1 MVLFLAVVSLVAGP
15 VTARAQNLWT
25 AKDGSIRDI
34 EARAMAADEES
45 EYLITRS
52 GAYRA
57 IRGDGSWR
65 TIFSTPPG
73 ENELNCIGLSSGQIY
88 IGTRRGLFRS
98 QDRGST
104 WRNIFRAMTPEKA
117 DVRSISVSAQDPG
130 NIIIGT
136 GKGVFITADGGS
148 RWRNISGS
156 LGRASIKCVALGGDR
171 VYAASDDG
179 LYGMLDGSGEWE
191 KIYPVLGPAIDGDSS
206 AEEVSGTETPEEA
219 EKSFNINCIV
229 LIDNDLYIGA
239 GSRIMHSDDRGKSW
253 QEMPKTGLG
262 GMVNDII
269 SSPESGKLYCATTK
283 GVFEYLKDENV
294 FREIYRGMDRSPDV
308 SRLFFDVR
316 DSSLWALSQTGVYS
330 LDTGAYMAD
339 QYVDV
344 ERAVAS
350 TNLIYKGE
358 PTLKELREA
367 ALRYNDVGPEK
378 IDRWRSQSRLKAL
391 LPQVNIGLDHGTSNT
406 YEIYTSATKDYV
418 VSGPDDI
425 SDGWDV
431 SVSWELGDL
440 IWSTD
445 QTSIDV
451 RSRLNTQLRND
462 ILDDLRRLYY
472 ERKRL
477 QYEMMNSPSGDLKM
491 RFEKELRLRELTQ
504 AIDDLTG
511 NYLSEHMGS

>member
-1 MVLFLAVVSLVAGP
+1 
-15 VTARAQNLWT
+15 
-25 AKDGSIRDI
+25 
-34 EARAMAADEES
+34 
-45 EYLITRS
+45 
-52 GAYRA
+52 
-57 IRGDGSWR
+57 
-65 TIFSTPPG
+65 
-73 ENELNCIGLSSGQIY
+73 
-88 IGTRRGLFRS
+88 
-98 QDRGST
+98 
-104 WRNIFRAMTPEKA
+104 
-117 DVRSISVSAQDPG
+117 
-130 NIIIGT
+130 
-136 GKGVFITADGGS
+136 
-148 RWRNISGS
+148 
-156 LGRASIKCVALGGDR
+156 
-171 VYAASDDG
+171 
-179 LYGMLDGSGEWE
+179 
-191 KIYPVLGPAIDGDSS
+191 
-206 AEEVSGTETPEEA
+206 
-219 EKSFNINCIV
+219 
-229 LIDNDLYIGA
+229 
-239 GSRIMHSDDRGKSW
+239 
-253 QEMPKTGLG
+253 MPKTGLG

-283 GVFEYLKDENV
+283 GVF
-294 FREIYRGMDRSPDV
+294 SPNV
-308 SRLFFDVR
+308 SRLFFDVK

-350 TNLIYKGE
+350 ANIIYKGE

-511 NYLSEHMGS
+511 NYLSEHMESQRL